1 MALVIDTSAVM
12 TWLMPGETGLDL
24 PALLAQ
30 HAEVAVPW
38 LFWVEIRN
46 ALLMAERRK
55 RLAAPKVE
63 ELLARLDALG
73 MEPDTTPHSATVLS
87 LCRDH
92 RLTAYDALYLEL
104 ALRRRATLATGDTR
118 LAQAA
123 RASGVTTA

>member
-1 MALVIDTSAVM
+1 MTLVIDTSAVM
-12 TWLMPGETGLDL
+12 TWLMPDESGLDL

-30 HAEVAVPW
+30 HEDLTVPW

-63 ELLARLDALG
+63 ELLTRLDALG
-73 MEPDTTPHSATVLS
+73 LTLDTTPNYATVLS

-104 ALRRRATLATGDTR
+104 ALRRRATLATGDAR

-123 RASGVTTA
+123 RATGVTVA